1 MKRIVIIILIIA
13 GIVDFISY
21 QDIFDRNKQFISYQ
35 EDGKTKL
42 KRYKLEGL
50 QLHIKKE
57 CRFYRF
63 YNINLLKKRSNE
75 FIKPIFLSDANGA
88 SSQSYDNLEEGFY
101 KLDIVDN
108 EYVVSYKY

>member
-1 MKRIVIIILIIA
+1 MKRIVIITLIIA

-50 QLHIKKE
+50 QLHIKK
-57 CRFYRF
+57 
-63 YNINLLKKRSNE
+63 NVV
-75 FIKPIFLSDANGA
+75 FIDSTI
-88 SSQSYDNLEEGFY
+88 
-101 KLDIVDN
+101 
-108 EYVVSYKY
+108 